1 MASAFPDVSPSND
14 PLKDEDG
21 YDEVLQL
28 EPQDKKPNTK
38 NPKSRWRTVNIM
50 SNTSHI
56 LMLLFTVYVL
66 ILSFGDYSFF
76 SWHPALMTLGS
87 LLFMGEA
94 VLAISTGN
102 WLTSRLNRRNR
113 VTAHWVLQ
121 AIAAACIFA
130 GFLIIFINK
139 NRKGKLHFQS
149 LHGIVGLV
157 SVIFVGIT
165 SSGGVAA
172 LYTTRLK
179 DIIKPAKVKFAHNV
193 FGIITFA
200 IGIASTI
207 LGIYSGWFTRHSN
220 TLMQIVSVIVVTLA
234 SIFAVIN
241 AFKSAYSRFVNM
253 VQGH

>member
-1 MASAFPDVSPSND
+1 MASDFPDISPTNY
-14 PLKDEDG
+14 PLKDEGG

-28 EPQDKKPNTK
+28 EPQDKKRNTK
-38 NPKSRWRTVNIM
+38 NEKSRWRAVNIM

-56 LMLLFTVYVL
+56 LFLLFTLYVL

-76 SWHPALMTLGS
+76 SWHPTLMTIGS

-94 VLAISTGN
+94 VMAISTGN

-113 VTAHWVLQ
+113 VTAHWILQ

-139 NRKGKLHFQS
+139 NRHGKLHFQS
-149 LHGIVGLV
+149 LHGILGLV

-165 SSGGVAA
+165 SSGGVVA
-172 LYTTRLK
+172 LYTARLK
-179 DIIKPAKVKFAHNV
+179 DIIKPAKIKFAHNI

-220 TLMQIVSVIVVTLA
+220 TTMQIVSVIVVTLA
-234 SIFAVIN
+234 GIFAVLN
-241 AFKSAYSRFVNM
+241 AFKSAYSRFINM
-253 VQGH
+253 VRDH